1 MRRAEAIEE
10 IDERHAAFDGDEMSD
25 SREIHDLL
33 HACLGEHR
41 AASLARS
48 HDILVIAEDVQRG
61 RRERTRRHMEDTGE
75 QLAGNLVEVRNHQQE
90 ALRRRVGRRQSA
102 CLQRAVHSASGTGLR
117 LHLDDANRLSEQ
129 VLFAMRGHLI
139 HMLRHRRGRRDRIDR
154 CDIRKRIRDVG
165 GSRVAVHGFHLFAHV
180 KAPLF

>member
-1 MRRAEAIEE
+1 MIRVERIAAELLDRIPVEDLAEIVVVDHFDLLDLMRRAEAIEE

-139 HMLRHRRGRRDRIDR
+139 HMLRHR
-154 CDIRKRIRDVG
+154 
-165 GSRVAVHGFHLFAHV
+165 
-180 KAPLF
+180 